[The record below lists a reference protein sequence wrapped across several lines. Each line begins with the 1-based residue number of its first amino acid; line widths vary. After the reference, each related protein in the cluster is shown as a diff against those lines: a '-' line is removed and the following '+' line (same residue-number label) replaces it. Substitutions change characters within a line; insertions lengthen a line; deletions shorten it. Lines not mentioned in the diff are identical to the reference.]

1 MNACERMALK
11 QFFSSYFHQDWRYD
25 AQTTTEVVHEYKRT
39 ATPSDIRQL
48 RKAII
53 NYIDQKDERTLKISL
68 ESELGCYYLP
78 SADGIS
84 ARVWLEKVAE
94 MLSEK

>member
-1 MNACERMALK
+1 MNSSERMALK

-25 AQTTTEVVHEYKRT
+25 AQTTTEVVYEYKR
-39 ATPSDIRQL
+39 AASPPEIRRL
-48 RKAII
+48 REAIMKHLE
-53 NYIDQKDERTLKISL
+53 QEDEKTLELSL

-84 ARVWLEKVAE
+84 AHAWLEQVAE
-94 MLSEK
+94 ILAE

>member
-1 MNACERMALK
+1 MNSCERIALK

-25 AQTTTEVVHEYKRT
+25 TQTPTEVVNEYKRT
-39 ATPSDIRQL
+39 ASPSDIKRL
-48 RKAII
+48 REAII
-53 NYIDQKDERTLKISL
+53 NYLAQKDEKTLKINL

-84 ARVWLEKVAE
+84 AHAWLEKVAE
-94 MLSEK
+94 ILAQR